1 MSEHLLG
8 GPASNKAWK
17 TCRQQ
22 NLGCCYDK
30 AWTLLEKALGLKEG
44 ETPSAVLGSSL
55 IQMEE
60 TVRTSEEKS
69 GDLGGKTADPGDT
82 ASVGRA
88 RWGP

>member
-1 MSEHLLG
+1 MLG
-8 GPASNKAWK
+8 AG
-17 TCRQQ
+17 
-22 NLGCCYDK
+22 
-30 AWTLLEKALGLKEG
+30 
-44 ETPSAVLGSSL
+44 AVLGSSL

-60 TVRTSEEKS
+60 TVWTSEEKS